1 MWKIYAMLVENEYI
15 CNQNNISKMEKL
27 NRIKVVL
34 VEKDMAQTEL
44 ATKLGKSYSTV
55 NSYCANRQQ
64 PTLEVLKKIASILS
78 VEMKDLIVDK

>member
-1 MWKIYAMLVENEYI
+1 
-15 CNQNNISKMEKL
+15 
-27 NRIKVVL
+27 
-34 VEKDMAQTEL
+34 MAQTEL